1 MLIVDFPIG
10 CEVADDVIDGFD
22 GEDVGPAVR
31 KVSCGLSCPLSR
43 ENYCGAKQV
52 ETLLVFVTR
61 EPC

>member
-31 KVSCGLSCPLSR
+31 KVSCGLSCPCPGR
-43 ENYCGAKQV
+43 IIVARNK
-52 ETLLVFVTR
+52 
-61 EPC
+61 